1 MRTSVKPL
9 SIPVLMPLPLDTN
22 RFSFQHLQK
31 FGWDPSKGL
40 GTSHDGNPNHI
51 KVVKKLDAGGIGI
64 TRALKE
70 GAEIGG
76 AGEGLDAVLKRLKAA
91 GTGPIVFNDDDED
104 ENKDSSAESAKEGSP
119 AVSGES
125 STVVPIVAPEPRRIM
140 A

>member
-1 MRTSVKPL
+1 MVRSLVCADTWL
-9 SIPVLMPLPLDTN
+9 SDTN

-40 GTSHDGNPNHI
+40 GSSHDGNPNHI

-64 TRALKE
+64 ARALKE

-104 ENKDSSAESAKEGSP
+104 EKKDSAAGSGKEDSAA
-119 AVSGES
+119 ASGEEGL
-125 STVVPIVAPEPRRIM
+125 TVVPIVAPEPRRIM